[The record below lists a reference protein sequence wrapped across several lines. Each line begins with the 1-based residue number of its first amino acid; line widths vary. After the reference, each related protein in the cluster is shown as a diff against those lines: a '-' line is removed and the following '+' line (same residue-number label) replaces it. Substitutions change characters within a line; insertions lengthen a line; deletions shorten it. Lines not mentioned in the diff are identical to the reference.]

1 LCFDK
6 LKSTLTDKIDLH
18 VEESLN
24 MYIVKNEM
32 ERAQDKVFNMIAQSS
47 QNKSLVH
54 SVEFNQ
60 ALDNYR
66 DTKNQYEQGRMEIID
81 TLLRLD
87 AAPIET

>member
-1 LCFDK
+1 
-6 LKSTLTDKIDLH
+6 
-18 VEESLN
+18 

-32 ERAQDKVFNMIAQSS
+32 ECAQDKVLNLIAQSS
-47 QNKSLVH
+47 QNKSLVY

-66 DTKNQYEQGRMEIID
+66 DIKNQYEQGRKEILDMLIHV
-81 TLLRLD
+81 D

>member
-6 LKSTLTDKIDLH
+6 LKSILTNKIDLH

-24 MYIVKNEM
+24 MFIVKNEM
-32 ERAQDKVFNMIAQSS
+32 ERAQDKVLNMIAQSS
-47 QNKSLVH
+47 QNKSLVY

-66 DTKNQYEQGRMEIID
+66 DAKNQYEQGRMEIID
-81 TLLRLD
+81 ALLRLD
-87 AAPIET
+87 EAPIEA

>member
-1 LCFDK
+1 MYFDK
-6 LKSTLTDKIDLH
+6 LKSILTDKIDLH

-24 MYIVKNEM
+24 MYIVKNKM
-32 ERAQDKVFNMIAQSS
+32 ERTEDKVLNMIAQSS
-47 QNKSLVH
+47 QNKSLVC

-66 DTKNQYEQGRMEIID
+66 DAKNKHEQGKVEILD

>member
-6 LKSTLTDKIDLH
+6 LKSILTDKIDLH

-32 ERAQDKVFNMIAQSS
+32 ERAQDKVLNMIAQSS
-47 QNKSLVH
+47 QNKSLVC
-54 SVEFNQ
+54 SAEFNQ

-66 DTKNQYEQGRMEIID
+66 DAKNQHEQGKMEILD

>member
-18 VEESLN
+18 AEESLN
-24 MYIVKNEM
+24 MYTVKNEM
-32 ERAQDKVFNMIAQSS
+32 EHAQGKVLNMIAQSS

-66 DTKNQYEQGRMEIID
+66 DVKNQYEQGRMEI
-81 TLLRLD
+81 LD
-87 AAPIET
+87 ALLHLEEAPI

>member
-1 LCFDK
+1 MCFDK

-32 ERAQDKVFNMIAQSS
+32 ERAQDKVLNMIAQSS
-47 QNKSLVH
+47 QNKSLVC
-54 SVEFNQ
+54 SVKFNR

-66 DTKNQYEQGRMEIID
+66 DAKNQYEQGRMEILD
-81 TLLRLD
+81 MLLHVD
-87 AAPIET
+87 AAPIEA

>member
-6 LKSTLTDKIDLH
+6 LKSILTDKIDLH
-18 VEESLN
+18 VEDSLN

-32 ERAQDKVFNMIAQSS
+32 ERAQDKVLNMIAQSS
-47 QNKSLVH
+47 QNKSLVC

-66 DTKNQYEQGRMEIID
+66 DAKNQYEQGRMEIID
-81 TLLRLD
+81 ALLRLEE
-87 AAPIET
+87 APIET

>member
-32 ERAQDKVFNMIAQSS
+32 ERAQDKVLNMIAQSS
-47 QNKSLVH
+47 QNKSLVY

-66 DTKNQYEQGRMEIID
+66 DAKNQYEQGRMEIID
-81 TLLRLD
+81 ALLRLEE
-87 AAPIET
+87 APIET